1 MKPFLSSL
9 SEIEER
15 LASAQYS
22 GLIRLKQ
29 ISEKRQFI
37 EERISEVTRALK
49 NAELNLKEFKE
60 SNRRVERS
68 PSLKLDESRLERE
81 VSLQTTLYMTLKSQF
96 ENVKIEEKIK
106 TSDDGKGILI
116 TNDAI
121 EQISS
126 LLKNQTDKKVLRVGV
141 RSGGCSGM
149 SYTMD
154 FIGGDEI
161 NADDKVYDYSLS
173 AEQTFKV
180 ICDPKSLLYI
190 YGMQL
195 DFSKDLIGGGFNFV
209 NPNAS
214 QTCGC
219 GSSFA
224 V

>member
-1 MKPFLSSL
+1 M
-9 SEIEER
+9 
-15 LASAQYS
+15 
-22 GLIRLKQ
+22 
-29 ISEKRQFI
+29 
-37 EERISEVTRALK
+37 
-49 NAELNLKEFKE
+49 
-60 SNRRVERS
+60 
-68 PSLKLDESRLERE
+68 
-81 VSLQTTLYMTLKSQF
+81 

-121 EQISS
+121 EQVSF
-126 LLKNQTDKKVLRVGV
+126 LLNNQTDKKALRVGV

-173 AEQTFKV
+173 SEQTFKV

>member
-1 MKPFLSSL
+1 MENL
-9 SEIEER
+9 EV
-15 LASAQYS
+15 
-22 GLIRLKQ
+22 KQ
-29 ISEKRQFI
+29 VI
-37 EERISEVTRALK
+37 K
-49 NAELNLKEFKE
+49 N
-60 SNRRVERS
+60 
-68 PSLKLDESRLERE
+68 
-81 VSLQTTLYMTLKSQF
+81 
-96 ENVKIEEKIK
+96 
-106 TSDDGKGILI
+106 SDDGKGILI

-121 EQISS
+121 EQISN
-126 LLKNQTDKKVLRVGV
+126 LLKGQSDKKALRVGV

-154 FIGGDEI
+154 FIGSNDI
-161 NADDKVYDYSLS
+161 NPEDKVYEYSLNPDQS
-173 AEQTFKV
+173 FQV
-180 ICDPKSLLYI
+180 VCDPKSLLYI

>member
-1 MKPFLSSL
+1 M
-9 SEIEER
+9 
-15 LASAQYS
+15 
-22 GLIRLKQ
+22 
-29 ISEKRQFI
+29 
-37 EERISEVTRALK
+37 
-49 NAELNLKEFKE
+49 
-60 SNRRVERS
+60 
-68 PSLKLDESRLERE
+68 
-81 VSLQTTLYMTLKSQF
+81 
-96 ENVKIEEKIK
+96 ENIKIGEKIK

-116 TNDAI
+116 TNVAI

-126 LLKNQTDKKVLRVGV
+126 LLKNQTDKQALRVGV

-161 NADDKVYDYSLS
+161 NSDDKVYDYSLS
-173 AEQTFKV
+173 SEQTFKV
-180 ICDPKSLLYI
+180 VCDPKSLLYI

>member
-1 MKPFLSSL
+1 M
-9 SEIEER
+9 E
-15 LASAQYS
+15 
-22 GLIRLKQ
+22 
-29 ISEKRQFI
+29 
-37 EERISEVTRALK
+37 
-49 NAELNLKEFKE
+49 NL
-60 SNRRVERS
+60 
-68 PSLKLDESRLERE
+68 
-81 VSLQTTLYMTLKSQF
+81 
-96 ENVKIEEKIK
+96 KIEEKIK

-116 TNDAI
+116 TNEAI

-126 LLKNQTDKKVLRVGV
+126 LLKNQTDKQALRVGV

-161 NADDKVYDYSLS
+161 NSDDKVYDYSLNS
-173 AEQTFKV
+173 EQSFQV
-180 ICDPKSLLYI
+180 VCDPKSLLYI

-195 DFSKDLIGGGFNFV
+195 DFSKELIGGGFNFV

>member
-1 MKPFLSSL
+1 MNFVYRLLCAWCVWFFYSMVIWV
-9 SEIEER
+9 SE
-15 LASAQYS
+15 
-22 GLIRLKQ
+22 
-29 ISEKRQFI
+29 F
-37 EERISEVTRALK
+37 
-49 NAELNLKEFKE
+49 
-60 SNRRVERS
+60 
-68 PSLKLDESRLERE
+68 
-81 VSLQTTLYMTLKSQF
+81 M

-121 EQISS
+121 EQISF
-126 LLKNQTDKKVLRVGV
+126 LLKNQTDKKALRVGV

-161 NADDKVYDYSLS
+161 NSDDKVYYYSLS
-173 AEQTFKV
+173 SEQSFKV
-180 ICDPKSLLYI
+180 VCDPKSLLYI

-195 DFSKDLIGGGFNFV
+195 DFSKELIGGGFNFV

>member
-1 MKPFLSSL
+1 M
-9 SEIEER
+9 
-15 LASAQYS
+15 
-22 GLIRLKQ
+22 
-29 ISEKRQFI
+29 
-37 EERISEVTRALK
+37 
-49 NAELNLKEFKE
+49 
-60 SNRRVERS
+60 
-68 PSLKLDESRLERE
+68 
-81 VSLQTTLYMTLKSQF
+81 

-126 LLKNQTDKKVLRVGV
+126 LLKNQTDKKALRVGV

-161 NADDKVYDYSLS
+161 NSDDKIYDYSLS
-173 AEQTFKV
+173 SKQTFKV
-180 ICDPKSLLYI
+180 VCDPKSLLYI

>member
-1 MKPFLSSL
+1 MKNV
-9 SEIEER
+9 
-15 LASAQYS
+15 
-22 GLIRLKQ
+22 
-29 ISEKRQFI
+29 
-37 EERISEVTRALK
+37 EV
-49 NAELNLKEFKE
+49 
-60 SNRRVERS
+60 
-68 PSLKLDESRLERE
+68 
-81 VSLQTTLYMTLKSQF
+81 
-96 ENVKIEEKIK
+96 EEKIK
-106 TSDDGKGILI
+106 NSDDGKGILI

-121 EQISS
+121 EQIAN
-126 LLKNQTDKKVLRVGV
+126 LLKNQTDKKALRVGV

-154 FIGGDEI
+154 FIGDHEI
-161 NADDKVYDYSLS
+161 NSDDKVYDYSLDPQ
-173 AEQTFKV
+173 QTFQV
-180 ICDPKSLLYI
+180 VCDPKSLLYI

>member
-1 MKPFLSSL
+1 M
-9 SEIEER
+9 
-15 LASAQYS
+15 
-22 GLIRLKQ
+22 
-29 ISEKRQFI
+29 EK
-37 EERISEVTRALK
+37 EKV
-49 NAELNLKEFKE
+49 
-60 SNRRVERS
+60 
-68 PSLKLDESRLERE
+68 DD
-81 VSLQTTLYMTLKSQF
+81 
-96 ENVKIEEKIK
+96 KIK

-116 TNDAI
+116 THDAI
-121 EQISS
+121 EQIST
-126 LLKNQTDKKVLRVGV
+126 LLKNQTDKKALRVGV

-154 FIGGDEI
+154 FIEEDKI
-161 NADDKVYDYSLS
+161 NSDDKIYDYSLS
-173 AEQTFKV
+173 SEQSFKV
-180 ICDPKSLLYI
+180 VCDPKSLLYI

>member
-1 MKPFLSSL
+1 MENL
-9 SEIEER
+9 EI
-15 LASAQYS
+15 
-22 GLIRLKQ
+22 K
-29 ISEKRQFI
+29 
-37 EERISEVTRALK
+37 
-49 NAELNLKEFKE
+49 
-60 SNRRVERS
+60 
-68 PSLKLDESRLERE
+68 
-81 VSLQTTLYMTLKSQF
+81 
-96 ENVKIEEKIK
+96 EKIK
-106 TSDDGKGILI
+106 NSDDGKGILI

-121 EQISS
+121 EQISN
-126 LLKNQTDKKVLRVGV
+126 LLKNQNQKKALRVGV

-154 FIGGDEI
+154 FIGCQEI
-161 NADDKVYDYSLS
+161 NSEDKVYDYSLNS
-173 AEQTFKV
+173 DQSFQV
-180 ICDPKSLLYI
+180 VCDPKSLLYI